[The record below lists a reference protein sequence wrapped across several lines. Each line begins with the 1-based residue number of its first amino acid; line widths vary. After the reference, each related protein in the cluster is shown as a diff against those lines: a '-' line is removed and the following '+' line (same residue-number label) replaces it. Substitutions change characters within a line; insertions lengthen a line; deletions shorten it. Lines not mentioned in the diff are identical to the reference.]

1 MTGVEGKVVLLTGG
15 TMGIG
20 AALAEAFREARARL
34 VVSSRHI
41 AQDDAEG
48 SGPTGIRADVG
59 LAQDRERLVSEVVSR
74 HGRIDVLVNNAGY
87 AQAGP
92 AEQEPLEGIARTVG
106 TNLVGAMHLCQLAAG
121 HMAGSGGGSII
132 NVASVSAFAVM
143 DRYGL
148 ASYTASKA
156 GLVAL
161 TRELAYQWGPRGIR
175 VNGVSPGWFPTRMN
189 GFLEDGDQRAW
200 IDAHTSLRRPG
211 FVGEM
216 VGPVLF
222 LAGDESSYVTGQT
235 LRVDGGWI

>member
-20 AALAEAFREARARL
+20 AALAEAFREAGARL
-34 VVSSRHI
+34 VVSARHVDETR
-41 AQDDAEG
+41 DDHCELRAEVARPLDG
-48 SGPTGIRADVG
+48 A
-59 LAQDRERLVSEVVSR
+59 RLVDKVVAR

-92 AEQEPLEGIARTVG
+92 ADQEPLEGIARTVG
-106 TNLVGAMHLCQLAAG
+106 TNLVGAMHLCQLVAG
-121 HMAGSGGGSII
+121 HMAGSGGGSIV

-175 VNGVSPGWFPTRMN
+175 VNAVSPGWFPTRMN

-211 FVGEM
+211 VVGEM

-222 LAGDESSYVTGQT
+222 LAGEGSSYVTGQT
-235 LRVDGGWI
+235 LRVDGGWV

>member
-20 AALAEAFREARARL
+20 AALAEAFRDAHAEL
-34 VVSSRHI
+34 VVSARHVED
-41 AQDDAEG
+41 ATDDHTEV
-48 SGPTGIRADVG
+48 RADVG
-59 LAQDRERLVSEVVSR
+59 VSEDRERLVAEVVAR

-92 AEQEPLEGIARTVG
+92 AENEPLDGIARTVE
-106 TNLVGAMHLCQLAAG
+106 TNLVGAMHLCQLAAE
-121 HMAGSGGGSII
+121 HMADSGAGSIV

-175 VNGVSPGWFPTRMN
+175 VNAVSPGWFPTRMN

-211 FVGEM
+211 LVGEM

-222 LAGDESSYVTGQT
+222 LAGEDASYVTGQT
-235 LRVDGGWI
+235 LRVDGGWV

>member
-1 MTGVEGKVVLLTGG
+1 
-15 TMGIG
+15 MGIG
-20 AALAEAFREARARL
+20 AALAEGFREAGARL
-34 VVSSRHI
+34 VVSSRHVEE
-41 AQDDAEG
+41 DGHDHG
-48 SGPTGIRADVG
+48 GIRADVAVAG
-59 LAQDRERLVSEVVSR
+59 DRERLVEDVVAR
-74 HGRIDVLVNNAGY
+74 NGRIDVLVNNAGY

-92 AEQEPLEGIARTVG
+92 AEEEPLEGISRTVG

-121 HMAGSGGGSII
+121 HMAGSGGGSIV

-175 VNGVSPGWFPTRMN
+175 VNAVSPGWFPTRMN

-211 FVGEM
+211 SLGEM

-222 LAGDESSYVTGQT
+222 LASEDSSYVTGQT
-235 LRVDGGWI
+235 LRVDGGWV

>member
-1 MTGVEGKVVLLTGG
+1 MTDVEGKVVVLTGG

-20 AALAEAFREARARL
+20 AALAEAFREAGARL
-34 VVSSRHI
+34 VVSSRHV
-41 AQDDAEG
+41 EETG
-48 SGPTGIRADVG
+48 GPDPGGIRADVA
-59 LAQDRERLVSEVVSR
+59 LAQDRERLVAEVVAR
-74 HGRIDVLVNNAGY
+74 HGRVDVLVNNAGY

-92 AEQEPLEGIARTVG
+92 AELEPLEGIARTVG
-106 TNLVGAMHLCQLAAG
+106 TNLVGAMHLCQLVAA
-121 HMAGSGGGSII
+121 HMAGTGGGSIVNI
-132 NVASVSAFAVM
+132 ASVSAFAVM

-175 VNGVSPGWFPTRMN
+175 VNAVSPGWFPTRMN
-189 GFLEDGDQRAW
+189 GYLEDGDQRAW

-211 FVGEM
+211 LVEEM

-222 LAGDESSYVTGQT
+222 LAGDAASYVTGQT

>member
-20 AALAEAFREARARL
+20 AGLAEAFRDAHARL
-34 VVSSRHI
+34 VVSARHVED
-41 AQDDAEG
+41 ATDDHTEV
-48 SGPTGIRADVG
+48 RADVG
-59 LAQDRERLVSEVVSR
+59 VSEDRERLVAEVVAR

-92 AEQEPLEGIARTVG
+92 AENEPLDGIARTVE
-106 TNLVGAMHLCQLAAG
+106 TNLVGAMHLCQLAAE
-121 HMAGSGGGSII
+121 HMANSGGGSIV

-175 VNGVSPGWFPTRMN
+175 VNAVSPGWFPTRMN

-211 FVGEM
+211 LVGEM

-222 LAGDESSYVTGQT
+222 LAGEDSSYVTGQT
-235 LRVDGGWI
+235 LRVDGGWV

>member
-20 AALAEAFREARARL
+20 AALADAFREAGAHL
-34 VVSSRHI
+34 VVASRHV
-41 AQDDAEG
+41 ADTVETTDT
-48 SGPTGIRADVG
+48 TGIRADV
-59 LAQDRERLVSEVVSR
+59 AVAPDRERLVAEVVAR

-87 AQAGP
+87 AQSGP
-92 AEQEPLEGIARTVG
+92 AEHEPLDGIARTVG
-106 TNLVGAMHLCQLAAG
+106 TNLVGAMHLCQLVAG
-121 HMAGSGGGSII
+121 HMATAGGGSIV
-132 NVASVSAFAVM
+132 NVAAVSALAVV

-161 TRELAYQWGPRGIR
+161 TKELAYQWGPRGIR
-175 VNGVSPGWFPTRMN
+175 VNAVSPGWFPTRMN

-222 LAGDESSYVTGQT
+222 LAGDDASYVTGQT